1 LCGFVV
7 VYSVLCP
14 LTLCTTCLK
23 IGIRFIIVILALLA
37 FVKDYQHEIVV
48 VKWLR
53 FLRAFPPSRSISHK
67 DMRVGAVSMCG
78 ITKTQKKPLKRLG
91 VGSLKEPS

>member
-1 LCGFVV
+1 MCGFVV

-37 FVKDYQHEIVV
+37 FVKDYQHEIVA

-53 FLRAFPPSRSISHK
+53 FLCAFSPSRSISHK
-67 DMRVGAVSMCG
+67 DMRVGAVSG